1 MITREDEK
9 QLLRLCDVVSRCE
22 RELCIEAIKAK
33 APIRPAT
40 LAFAHFEAAIQAIKT
55 APSVSFPAVF
65 EAMDSLYDGNE
76 IPKTLPDCT
85 DGCGGLGCGHQP
97 CICDSSAPLT
107 EEEKRMLDAAWE
119 THKAAA
125 PAPAVHQG
133 VCYREGPPTPEDY
146 DEAIIDLMNARNQRI
161 SMARGEFQG
170 GCAVCGDSGH
180 TVNGCHHDPLQ
191 LARER
196 ARQKST
202 WQCYHCG
209 FEART
214 DEDAIEHFGRSEEE
228 VARCLRPAPAVP
240 VQEEAQNVD
249 NFSKWYSENED
260 GLPSSHKYACEAAW
274 NAALAAPA
282 VQWTD
287 EQVERARKKLWV
299 NEVFAGPKL
308 VRAALEAASKDV

>member
-1 MITREDEK
+1 MITRDELAREMQAFASVLAAARAIIETQGWDEDEEGV
-9 QLLRLCDVVSRCE
+9 LLRALESARAA
-22 RELCIEAIKAK
+22 LK
-33 APIRPAT
+33 
-40 LAFAHFEAAIQAIKT
+40 AAIRAGEP
-55 APSVSFPAVF
+55 APA
-65 EAMDSLYDGNE
+65 SLDE
-76 IPKTLPDCT
+76 IWQELIERDDRPSPEKYPYPDMVLIT
-85 DGCGGLGCGHQP
+85 KDELGEF
-97 CICDSSAPLT
+97 IRS
-107 EEEKRMLDAAWE
+107 
-119 THKAAA
+119 AA